1 MELGQEQEP
10 GWAARMEWE
19 QAWAVR
25 MELGQEPAVRM
36 EWEQEQEQEQEPGW
50 AARKEPR
57 EIPFLAALAA
67 PRFPAATQAQT
78 QEQAQEQAQAG
89 HRTPNGRCGE
99 SDECP
104 AAIALESLSSLADST

>member
-1 MELGQEQEP
+1 
-10 GWAARMEWE
+10 MEWE

-67 PRFPAATQAQT
+67 PRFPAATQ
-78 QEQAQEQAQAG
+78 EQAQAG

>member
-1 MELGQEQEP
+1 MG
-10 GWAARMEWE
+10 WE

-25 MELGQEPAVRM
+25 MELEPAVRM
-36 EWEQEQEQEQEPGW
+36 ELGQEQEPGW